1 LRGLTRRH
9 ASDFAG
15 ESRFDAL
22 KDQEKHSHGQI
33 LKSSGLIGIASL
45 LNVGF
50 SIIRAKAM
58 ALLIG
63 ATGTGLFGNYN
74 AISDLVRTVGGLG
87 INVSG
92 VREIAAAV
100 GTGDEVKIAR
110 TVSALRQ
117 VAVCSGA
124 IAALVLLVLCR
135 PVARFTFGDDDHA
148 WAVALLALAVFF
160 LEVSAGQAA
169 LVQGMR
175 RIGDLARMNVW
186 GALFGTVFSIP
197 IVLVWGERGVVPS
210 LVCVAGMGILT
221 SWWYARKVKVQRV
234 WLGVR
239 GVISEAS
246 GLVKLGLI
254 FMSSA
259 FMTMGVTYLV
269 RTMVTRHNGLDDA
282 GYYQAA
288 WALAGQYAGYVLT
301 AMAADFYPRL
311 TAAATD
317 NSKCNRLVNE
327 QTEVGLLI
335 AGPGILATLTF
346 AQVVLQLFYS
356 AAFKPAAELLCWISL
371 GMLLRVASWPMG
383 FILVA
388 KGERQ
393 TFFWSEFV
401 SNAVYL
407 GLVWV
412 GLREFGLRGAG
423 LAFFGLYVL
432 YLAGIYFVVRRL
444 TGFRWSAA
452 NWRLAGLM
460 APVVALVFASRYYL
474 PPLPAMLLGAVA
486 TVLAGLY
493 SLKTVCG
500 LVPLEKL
507 PRPAQKLL
515 LLLKFARLEN
525 NVETLKP

>member
-1 LRGLTRRH
+1 MIG
-9 ASDFAG
+9 
-15 ESRFDAL
+15 
-22 KDQEKHSHGQI
+22 
-33 LKSSGLIGIASL
+33 SSSL

-63 ATGTGLFGNYN
+63 TTGTGLFGNYN
-74 AISDLVRTVGGLG
+74 AISDLVRTLGGLG

-100 GTGDEVKIAR
+100 GTGDEAKIAR
-110 TVSALRQ
+110 TVAALRR
-117 VAVCSGA
+117 VAFVSGA
-124 IAALVLLVLCR
+124 IAALLLVLLCK
-135 PVARFTFGDDDHA
+135 PVAKFTFGDPNHTVS
-148 WAVALLALAVFF
+148 VAMLALAVVF
-160 LEVSAGQAA
+160 LEISAGQAA
-169 LVQGMR
+169 LLQGMR
-175 RIGDLARMNVW
+175 RIADLARMNVW

-197 IVLVWGERGVVPS
+197 IVYVWGEKGVVPS
-210 LVCVAGMGILT
+210 LVCVAGMGIIT
-221 SWWYARKVKVQRV
+221 SWWYARKVKVAKVSLKLREV
-234 WLGVR
+234 FG
-239 GVISEAS
+239 EAS
-246 GLVKLGLI
+246 ALVKLGLV

-269 RTMVTRHNGLDDA
+269 RAMITRHNGLDDA

-288 WALAGQYAGYVLT
+288 WALAGQYVGYVLT

-317 NSKCNRLVNE
+317 NPKCNRLVNE

-356 AAFKPAAELLCWISL
+356 AEFKPAAELLCWISL

-388 KGERQ
+388 KGEGKV
-393 TFFWSEFV
+393 FFWSELS
-401 SNAVYL
+401 SNVVYL
-407 GLVWV
+407 GLVWL
-412 GLREFGLRGAG
+412 GLRELGLRGAG

-432 YLAGIYFVVRRL
+432 YLAGIYLVVRRVS
-444 TGFRWSAA
+444 GFRWSSA
-452 NWRLAGLM
+452 NLRLAAVLV
-460 APVVALVFASRYYL
+460 PVVGVVLASRYTL
-474 PPLPAMLLGAVA
+474 PPLPAMLVGSVA
-486 TVLAGLY
+486 TVLMGLY
-493 SLKTVCG
+493 SMKAVCG

-515 LLLKFARLEN
+515 LLFKFVRLEN
-525 NVETLKP
+525 NVETLKS